1 MANPLDIEPHASAA
15 RTTSGSGTAI
25 DIGPLRSGAE
35 LELLVS
41 VVPPGADATLTVTV
55 ETSEQ
60 SGAGFRAV
68 GTFPVAT
75 SLGQFKVLEHFADLD
90 RYLRVSW
97 TIEGAGPPSFT
108 FQVVG
113 TAHVLYA
120 EPRHVRGLGI
130 QEAALDGIQ
139 DNALA
144 EFCIVSSSEM
154 DGYLGGGFTLPLAK
168 WGPDVRLHGAKI
180 AVYHYLNAKGRIP
193 TGPNDVVDQGYSNAL
208 KWLVGVSKGTI
219 VPPGI
224 VDSTPEVEERA
235 FAVVSDPP
243 IEWP

>member
-1 MANPLDIEPHASAA
+1 MANPLDIEPAPSLARDASGF
-15 RTTSGSGTAI
+15 GSAI
-25 DIGPLRSGAE
+25 DIGVLRTGAE

-41 VVPPGADATLTVTV
+41 VTPVGADALLTVTL

-60 SGAGFRAV
+60 SGAGFRVV
-68 GTFPVAT
+68 GSFPPVT
-75 SLGQFKVLEHFADLD
+75 STGQLKVQKHFGDLD
-90 RYLRVSW
+90 RYVRVSW
-97 TIEGAGPPSFT
+97 TIEGSGSPSFT

-130 QEAALDGIQ
+130 QAGALDDLD

-144 EFCIVSSSEM
+144 EFCIVASTEM

-168 WGPDVRLHGAKI
+168 WGPDVRLHGARL
-180 AVYHYLNAKGRIP
+180 AVYHLLSARGRQP
-193 TGPNDVVDQGYSNAL
+193 LGPDDIIDAGHKNAL
-208 KWLVGVSKGTI
+208 KWLIGVSKGTI

-224 VDSTPEVEERA
+224 VDATPEVEERA
-235 FAVVSDPP
+235 FAVASDPP
-243 IEWP
+243 IEW